1 MVVAAPMM
9 APHGPDE
16 RQAPLLAT
24 EETTVNT
31 PRLTI
36 LAAALSST
44 LMVGVAFSQIQSAA
58 PASKNA
64 KPGSSALSAQDR
76 KFVNTAAGAG
86 AAEVAMGQ
94 LAEDHAGSADVKGFA
109 ARMVSDHQ
117 KAADELKSIAGA
129 KGVTPPEQL
138 SKKDQTDLDKLSKL
152 HGGDFDKAYVKS
164 QLSAH
169 KDAVAL
175 FGSESKSGKDAD
187 LKQFASSTLPTL
199 QDHLQMVQQL
209 SRGSKA

>member
-1 MVVAAPMM
+1 M
-9 APHGPDE
+9 
-16 RQAPLLAT
+16 
-24 EETTVNT
+24 NT

-44 LMVGVAFSQIQSAA
+44 LMAGVAFSQIQSAA
-58 PASKNA
+58 PAGKNA
-64 KPGSSALSAQDR
+64 KAASSALSAQDR
-76 KFVNTAAGAG
+76 KFVNSAAEAG

-117 KAADELKSIAGA
+117 KAGDALKSIAGA
-129 KGVTPPEQL
+129 KGVAPPEQL
-138 SKKDQTDLDKLSKL
+138 SKKDQSDLDKLSKL
-152 HGGDFDKAYVKS
+152 HGGDFDQAYVAS

-169 KDAVAL
+169 KDAIAL
-175 FGSESKSGKDAD
+175 FASESKRGKDAD
-187 LKQFASSTLPTL
+187 LKQFASATLPTL

-209 SRGSKA
+209 SRASKA